1 MQRRHPSSP
10 TSALPRLW
18 LMTDERVGESLWPA
32 LQRLPCG
39 SGVVVR
45 HYGLPIAERRAL
57 FARVMRIARRRR
69 LVVVVAKGV
78 GLGRGADGVHGRD
91 PHHRIGIRTWPAH
104 DRREI
109 VAGRRADADLFFIS
123 PILPTR
129 SHPGA
134 RTLGWCRAS
143 SLARIVPGKAI
154 ALGGI
159 RPEHFGRLASAG
171 FYGWAAIDGLTSR
184 PG

>member
-10 TSALPRLW
+10 TSGLPRLW
-18 LMTDERVGESLWPA
+18 LMTDERIGESLWPA

-39 SGVVVR
+39 SGVVFR
-45 HYGLPIAERRAL
+45 HYGLPVVDRRAL

-69 LVVVVAKGV
+69 LVVVVANGV
-78 GLGRGADGVHGRD
+78 RLGPGADGVHGRD
-91 PHHRIGIRTWPAH
+91 PRRCPGIRTWPAH
-104 DRREI
+104 DQREI
-109 VAGRRADADLFFIS
+109 VAGHRAGADLFFIS

-134 RTLGWCRAS
+134 RILGWRRAS
-143 SLARIVPGKAI
+143 LLARMVRGRAI

-159 RPEHFGRLASAG
+159 RPDHVGRLASAG
-171 FYGWAAIDGLTSR
+171 FYGWAAIDGLTGR
-184 PG
+184 PD